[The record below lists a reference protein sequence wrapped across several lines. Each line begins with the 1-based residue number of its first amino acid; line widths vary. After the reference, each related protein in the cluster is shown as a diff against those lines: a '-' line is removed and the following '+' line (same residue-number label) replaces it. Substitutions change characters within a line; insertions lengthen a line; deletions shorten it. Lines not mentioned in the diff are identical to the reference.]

1 MQVLPVIVLVF
12 SNGHGVVSGIEFA
25 RLPRWSREAR

>member
-12 SNGHGVVSGIEFA
+12 SNGHGVGSDIEFA
-25 RLPRWSREAR
+25 RLPPMEP